1 MEDQSVQELEGT
13 IRQLTEVMRR
23 QNISVS
29 ELSDTMTDEK
39 AEREL
44 SKNLF
49 KNKARDMAEG
59 ADQITSSFSNASRYL
74 IGLVGGSAIGGA
86 IGALV
91 TRGQELAG
99 VYSEMTNS
107 GQLFQGSI
115 LEMNIAAASAG
126 MPLDEFAKAT
136 MTSSLAIKQMGDKEW
151 PKMQRTLRDM
161 AISNGNFGLS
171 MDTLTSFNATYL
183 ETFRRSNASAG
194 LSTERFK
201 TLAIQTQG
209 LSNATGV
216 AQEKIVELANS
227 ALEAAGAHAQLIGLS
242 EGERADAT
250 ARMAGVMNVFAAQ
263 GDKAAAFLTSGMA
276 NTFATGNAMLTD
288 QAQELASVGL
298 SPLISQF
305 QEISRSKDPVEAAQM
320 INDFKK
326 AIGQNKE
333 SLIALSAAGDQTAKQ
348 FLAIEADLIPL
359 TQKEMKRAKE
369 LDGLTKFMASLPQMW
384 DSVMGDFKEAFWSS
398 FRPFM
403 DQIGDFNNSDF
414 LAGLRIFAADFGD
427 FTGKIIGGLLDFS
440 AAPWQKTKEFLVNLY
455 EGVKSTDWSAVLSSI
470 ATGFAAINSLMW
482 PFITAL
488 ELTSVAM
495 SKFPKITSAVL
506 TGLGLAGAGLA
517 ALYGFKKIKSL
528 FGDNMVVNAASV
540 IVNGADGGM
549 GGMGDM
555 GSGKGGKGGKRRW
568 RPGSK
573 KTQPAGNNSLRY
585 KRGRFG
591 KIGKIAGM
599 GGGAVM
605 GGLGSMSSKLKGFS
619 GSAKGLSM
627 TALKSG
633 VRKIPVIGALA
644 GLGFSLSR
652 AMNGDYLGAAMVL
665 GSGVASTIP
674 GIGTA
679 ASFALDGAL
688 MAHDMSPQTKSPDI
702 SPPKRRGRG
711 RAVAAAAG
719 AVGTAGLAYGASEM
733 MSDTTEEKKPVKNEV
748 VELLSKM
755 NQLISTM
762 STKIE
767 STNDLVLTSGKS
779 QTTEL
784 KNQSR
789 YLSDLLKK
797 I

>member
-528 FGDNMVVNAASV
+528 FGDNMVINAASV
-540 IVNGADGGM
+540 IVNGADADGGM
-549 GGMGDM
+549 GGIGGD
-555 GSGKGGKGGKRRW
+555 GAGRKRRK
-568 RPGSK
+568 GSRRGAK
-573 KTQPAGNNSLRY
+573 KGAMSRLR
-585 KRGRFG
+585 RMRGGGRFG

-605 GGLGSMSSKLKGFS
+605 GGLGSMASKLKGFS
-619 GSAKGLSM
+619 GAAKGLSM

-633 VRKIPVIGALA
+633 VKKIPVIGALA
-644 GLGFSLSR
+644 GLGLGLSR
-652 AMNGDYLGAAMVL
+652 AMKGDFLGAAMEL
-665 GSGVASTIP
+665 GSGIASTVP

-679 ASFALDGAL
+679 ASLAIDGAL
-688 MAHDMSPQTKSPDI
+688 MAKDMSPKTKAPNI

-733 MSDTTEEKKPVKNEV
+733 MSDTTTEEKPVKNEV

-762 STKIE
+762 ATKIE